1 MCIYIKR
8 HRNPDRKKKKTDK
21 QTRDRGRIPHGP
33 FKGRFPRKVI
43 RSIGGTSFRPPPP
56 PPWDFAW
63 ASKGLV
69 RGAEG
74 ERGRE
79 GRGEE
84 RRGGGGEMRGGGGL
98 ERRGVRGERRRKGKG
113 KGERERK
120 RGRISRRKR
129 RQKRRG
135 KERGKER
142 GEGEVMQREV

>member
-84 RRGGGGEMRGGGGL
+84 RRGGE
-98 ERRGVRGERRRKGKG
+98 GV
-113 KGERERK
+113 ERERVERRAKEGRKKEDK
-120 RGRISRRKR
+120 RKYKRKTR
-129 RQKRRG
+129 K
-135 KERGKER
+135 K
-142 GEGEVMQREV
+142 QRKTLKTK